1 MENILKSIDVDKHIG
16 SVTLSNGKQLLLPK
30 ITMAKIIRIVKFIGV
45 DGFRIY
51 NQAREIL
58 IDETVDVFEGYAL
71 ILESLT
77 EEQLIRIL
85 SILLEVTDAEALQ
98 LDLNETLS
106 ILIEYADKTELGK
119 TFTLVRQLVKKL
131 FNKDLPDFKTL
142 IDKWFPKVEEQ
153 VIETPAVDQ
162 VLGLNLSKESSN
174 Q

>member
-16 SVTLSNGKQLLLPK
+16 SVTLSNGKHLSLPK
-30 ITMAKIIRIVKFIGV
+30 ITMSKIIRIVKFIGV